1 MAAKQNVF
9 RRLVYLLEI
18 KAEIGSHWENPASR

>member
-9 RRLVYLLEI
+9 RRPVYLLEI
-18 KAEIGSHWENPASR
+18 KAEIGPHLENPASR